1 MVVGMEEKALLAVA
15 AQKRMRTDISVVRIG
30 RANKEDYVCELGR
43 IYKPMLSK
51 HVATSGRTKPP
62 EIHSAVERDFF
73 VGRSQHV
80 NAGHNP
86 LPLAYAV
93 TPN

>member
-1 MVVGMEEKALLAVA
+1 MVIGMEEKALLAVA

-62 EIHSAVERDFF
+62 EIHCAVERDFF
-73 VGRSQHV
+73 RR
-80 NAGHNP
+80 P
-86 LPLAYAV
+86 
-93 TPN
+93 